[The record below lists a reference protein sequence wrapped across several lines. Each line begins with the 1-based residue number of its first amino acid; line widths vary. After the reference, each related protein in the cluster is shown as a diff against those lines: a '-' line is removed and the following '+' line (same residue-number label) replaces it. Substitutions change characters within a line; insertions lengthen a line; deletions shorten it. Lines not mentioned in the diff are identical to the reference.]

1 MTRPYLSYLP
11 VLLFLGLSFLFTS
24 DLAATHN
31 RAGEIT
37 VEQIDPLM
45 VKATITTYT
54 KATSTQADR
63 DSLTLCW
70 GDGRCDLLIRVNGPS
85 GDSGIPSGETIGNNT
100 KKNIYV
106 GFHSYPALGTYRLFM
121 TDPNRNDGILNVNPP
136 NSVMVEFHLQTVYTL
151 LNPQFQGSN
160 NTPTLL
166 QPPVDIGCVGE
177 VFIHN
182 PSAFD
187 IDGDSLAYQLITPL
201 RGINEQTGEAIPV
214 PNYIFPEDISPGA
227 NNDHRLDAVTGEF
240 IWNAPQRTG
249 EYNIAFII
257 VEYRQG
263 VPLDTMMRDMQIFI
277 EDNCQ
282 NEPPEIEV
290 VREVCVI
297 AGETLELDILVT
309 DPDDDSPPQKVEL
322 TATGG
327 PFEVDISPA
336 RLEVAQGY
344 QNHPLNGKFIWDT
357 TCEHISDQ
365 EYQVVLRA
373 VDNKPIIDGRGDE
386 SFLSTLETVLIKV
399 VGPPPEDVQA
409 VALPEEITVTWEK
422 PYACEDAADDYF
434 QGFSVW
440 RRIGSNQ
447 FPPDTCR
454 PGLNGQG
461 YTKLTVGL
469 VNDME
474 DGRYIFVDSD
484 VERGRTYCY
493 RILANFA
500 QLSAANNPFN
510 QVESLPS
517 EEACVQLNRDVPL
530 ITKVDVQATDATSG
544 TIAVEWTKPVANDLD
559 TLLNQGPYR
568 YRLLRAEGLNG
579 NNFQPVPGADF
590 ESTSYGAA
598 NDTSF
603 LDMGLNTVDNA
614 YSYKVEFYVN
624 GENQPLGETN
634 AAASVFLGAAP
645 TDEAVNL
652 NWEEMVPWDNFE
664 YTIFR
669 QNPQGI
675 FDSIGTS
682 TSTSFKDVGLT
693 NGETYCYKV
702 LALGTYGIEGI
713 ISPLLNFS
721 QEICTVPADDV
732 PPCPPTLTVSNI
744 CDNLTGIVDQDFFIN
759 NLSWT
764 NPNEVCEAVSDVERY
779 NIYYA
784 ATEGAD
790 FSLIET
796 INFADETTYDHR
808 PDLGIAGC
816 YVVTAIDS
824 SRNESAFSNMIC
836 VDNCPSYNLPNTFT
850 PNGDGTN
857 EIFKPFPYR
866 FIDRIEFKVFNRW
879 GGLVF
884 ETSDPAI
891 NWDGKN
897 LDRQDLKEGVY
908 FYVCRVFESRVTG
921 VVEQEALL
929 EGSINL
935 IRGR

>member
-11 VLLFLGLSFLFTS
+11 VLLLLGLSFLFTTE
-24 DLAATHN
+24 LVATHN

-70 GDGRCDLLIRVNGPS
+70 GDGRCDLLIRINGPS
-85 GDSGIPSGETIGNNT
+85 GDSGIPNGETIGNNT

-106 GFHSYPALGTYRLFM
+106 GFHNYPALGTYRLFM

-136 NSVMVEFHLQTVYTL
+136 NSVMVEFHLQTIYTL

-160 NTPTLL
+160 NTPVLL

-177 VFIHN
+177 TFVHN

-187 IDGDSLAYQLITPL
+187 VDGDSLAYQLITPL
-201 RGINEQTGEAIPV
+201 RGINEETGEAISV
-214 PNYIFPEDISPGA
+214 PNYIFPENISPGA
-227 NNDHRLDAVTGEF
+227 NNDHRLDPVTGEF
-240 IWNAPQRTG
+240 IWTAPQRPG

-263 VPLDTMMRDMQIFI
+263 VPLDTMMRDMQILI

-282 NEPPEIEV
+282 NQPPEIEV
-290 VREVCVI
+290 VREICVI

-309 DPDDDSPPQKVEL
+309 DPDSPPQLVEL
-322 TATGG
+322 TANGG
-327 PFEVDISPA
+327 PFEVEISPA

-344 QNHPLNGKFIWDT
+344 QPQPLTGKFIWNT

-373 VDNKPIIDGRGDE
+373 IDDKPIIDGLNE

-399 VGPPPEDVQA
+399 VGPPPEDVQ
-409 VALPEEITVTWEK
+409 VEALPEQITVTWEK

-461 YTKLTVGL
+461 YTKLTVG
-469 VNDME
+469 VINDMV
-474 DGRYIFVDSD
+474 DGRYIFVDTD

-510 QVESLPS
+510 RVESLPS
-517 EEACVQLNRDVPL
+517 DEACVQLNRDVPL
-530 ITKVDVQATDATSG
+530 ITKVDVQSTDASSG
-544 TIAVEWTKPVANDLD
+544 SILVEWIKPVAADLD
-559 TLLNQGPYR
+559 TILNPGPYR
-568 YRLLRAEGLNG
+568 YRLLRAEGING
-579 NNFQPVPGADF
+579 NNFLPVPGADF
-590 ESTSYGAA
+590 ESPLFSLA
-598 NDTSF
+598 NDTTF
-603 LDMGLNTVDNA
+603 LDSGLNTVDNA
-614 YSYKVEFYVN
+614 YTYKIEFYVN
-624 GENQPLGETN
+624 GDNQPLGETN
-634 AAASVFLGAAP
+634 AAASIFLGAAP

-652 NWEEMVPWDNFE
+652 SWEEMVPWDNFE

-669 QNPQGI
+669 QNPQGT

-682 TSTSFKDVGLT
+682 FSTSFKDVGLT
-693 NGETYCYKV
+693 NGVTYCYKV

-713 ISPLLNFS
+713 VSPLLNFS

-732 PPCPPTLTVSNI
+732 PPCPPTLSVSNI
-744 CDNLTGIVDQDFFIN
+744 CDNLTGTIDQDFFIN

-764 NPNEVCEAVSDVERY
+764 NPNEVCDDVSDVERY

-796 INFADETTYDHR
+796 IIFADETTYDHR

-816 YVVTAIDS
+816 YVITAIDS
-824 SRNESAFSNMIC
+824 SRNESVFSNMIC
-836 VDNCPSYNLPNTFT
+836 VDNCPSYTLPNTFT
-850 PNGDGTN
+850 PNGDGSN

-884 ETSDPAI
+884 ETSDPDI

-935 IRGR
+935 IRGK